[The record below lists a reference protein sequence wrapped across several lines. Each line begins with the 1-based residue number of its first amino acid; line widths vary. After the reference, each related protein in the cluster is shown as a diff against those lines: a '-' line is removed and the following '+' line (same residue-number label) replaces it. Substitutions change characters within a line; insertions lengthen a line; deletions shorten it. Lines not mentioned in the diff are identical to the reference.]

1 MADTFIEGP
10 AEPASDRFQVIAAI
24 VLGIAATL
32 TAFSAY
38 KAALADGDALQGYT
52 NSTATLSDANF
63 FYSQANQT
71 SAGDQELF
79 VSYATANF
87 EGNAELADYL
97 QTLMR
102 PELSEA
108 VDWWNTSDEAET
120 PFDDIEGNP
129 YTVEDL
135 DTAKELEDQAA
146 AEFDEGAEADDNGDK
161 FELAAVFFALTLFF
175 GGIATLFRQRSVTA
189 ALLIVSGVTLLVG
202 AVNLA
207 NAL

>member
-10 AEPASDRFQVIAAI
+10 AEPTNDRFQVIAAI

-63 FYSQANQT
+63 FYSQGNQT
-71 SAGDQELF
+71 TAGDQELF

-97 QTLMR
+97 ITLMR
-102 PELSEA
+102 PELQEA
-108 VDWWNTSDEAET
+108 VEWWETTDEAET
-120 PFDDIEGNP
+120 PFDEIEGNP
-129 YTVEDL
+129 YTVSDFEE
-135 DTAKELEDQAA
+135 ANALEEQAQ

-161 FELAAVFFALTLFF
+161 YELAAVFFALTLFF

-189 ALLIVSGVTLLVG
+189 ALLIVSGVTLVVG
-202 AVNLA
+202 AINLA